1 MIGDGRRRSPA
12 QSAPLTA
19 LCSAATGAA
28 DAAIFGEVV
37 GGCGHTFV
45 WDAGKETLGWSSLS
59 LFLPPHHCTPPTY
72 FAHMCTKHANVLS
85 WHAFVCTVHPSVC
98 VSLFAAE
105 RKQGGVGEGGGGGG
119 GESRRCGSYGVVSM
133 VA

>member
-12 QSAPLTA
+12 RSAPLTA
-19 LCSAATGAA
+19 LCSADTGAA

-59 LFLPPHHCTPPTY
+59 LSLPPHHCTPPNAILHTC
-72 FAHMCTKHANVLS
+72 AQNMQMCCPGMHLYVQYIQLCVCPCLLLS
-85 WHAFVCTVHPSVC
+85 
-98 VSLFAAE
+98 E
-105 RKQGGVGEGGGGGG
+105 RREEKEEEVEEERAGDAVAM
-119 GESRRCGSYGVVSM
+119 ESYPW
-133 VA
+133 